1 MRVDGESRG
10 RSPPLKRVEVN
21 PGKHTIEVRHPQN
34 APLTL
39 EVDLSPGEELTV
51 RHAFSTLAPRAPAAA
66 PAPAQEPRKFPSP
79 AEIWRDFRRQSG
91 L

>member
-1 MRVDGESRG
+1 M
-10 RSPPLKRVEVN
+10 
-21 PGKHTIEVRHPQN
+21 RHPQN

-51 RHAFSTLAPRAPAAA
+51 RHAFTAPRPAPT

-79 AEIWRDFRRQSG
+79 AEIWRNFRRESG